1 MRLRVSIL
9 LFCGD
14 RSPSVKLYFS
24 YLCVHARS
32 GGLCWFPTGNLVT
45 CTCDNHTLSL
55 SSLGTTKVWL
65 EGLKL
70 NLNHKNQTM

>member
-32 GGLCWFPTGNLVT
+32 VGLCWFPTGNLVT

-55 SSLGTTKVWL
+55 TSLGTTKGLVRRAKTEL
-65 EGLKL
+65 EP
-70 NLNHKNQTM
+70 

>member
-9 LFCGD
+9 LFCGH

-24 YLCVHARS
+24 DLCVHARS

-55 SSLGTTKVWL
+55 TSLGTTKSLVRRAKTEL
-65 EGLKL
+65 EP
-70 NLNHKNQTM
+70 